1 MYFEGTK
8 NMSLKHDKNTDL
20 SAFVLNEVKQKPNE
34 IIYRNG

>member
-20 SAFVLNEVKQKPNE
+20 SAFILNEVENE
-34 IIYRNG
+34 IIYRNDLIN